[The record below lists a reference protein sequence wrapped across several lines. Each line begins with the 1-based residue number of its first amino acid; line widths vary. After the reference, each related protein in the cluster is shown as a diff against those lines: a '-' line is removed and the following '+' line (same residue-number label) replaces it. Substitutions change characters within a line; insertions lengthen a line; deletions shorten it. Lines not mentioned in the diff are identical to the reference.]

1 MGDIFVAFGAGVRCD
16 DMPRLTIRRLILALV
31 AAAALAP
38 ASAAA
43 APPPNDDRAAATQ
56 IAALPSTQDATTAEA
71 TVEALE
77 PASPCQCNG
86 GSAWYRYVAA
96 TDGRLVL
103 TLTASGDLDAT
114 LDAFLAQRS
123 QLTLQD
129 SDVTDEQGHGSV
141 TVAVRAGQAYLV
153 RVAQRLGSAPGTFS
167 LVFDAAAPAVRPPGR
182 PLGRRGAGATLDRVL
197 RPVAAFSRRMRA
209 GTTYRVN
216 IVPVGAADDGG
227 PTCRARL
234 DLFAPGT
241 RSFSAAPVRTL
252 GCDAYVLFTP
262 GRGEG
267 GLYVLRVSAP
277 SSARGPQRFHLQ
289 VAPADA
295 SDTAPGLPLANHA
308 RVRGALHASGV
319 DRVDLYRFTVTR
331 RSQLELALSG
341 TDRALRLRLRDDRGR
356 SIASGAGEIARQVRP
371 GRYFVSVTAPAGVDT
386 RYVLLRS
393 SRTITAA
400 RVTISGSARANGRL
414 GQTLTVGVRV
424 GPAVAGRARVTVQR
438 LDPEFGWQYVRT
450 VDVRVAGGQGSFGL
464 RPPAVG
470 RFRVSAQYLGTRD
483 SAPSRSGFAQVLVL
497 GG

>member
-1 MGDIFVAFGAGVRCD
+1 MPRMTI
-16 DMPRLTIRRLILALV
+16 PRLTLALV

-43 APPPNDDRAAATQ
+43 APPANDARAAAAE
-56 IAALPSTQDATTAEA
+56 IASLPSTQSATTAEA
-71 TVEALE
+71 TTEALE

-86 GSAWYRYVAA
+86 GSVWYRYVAA

-103 TLTASGDLDAT
+103 TLTAAGDLDAA

-129 SDVTDEQGHGSV
+129 SDVTDEQGTASV
-141 TVAVRAGQAYLV
+141 TVPVRAGQAYLV

-167 LVFDAAAPAVRPPGR
+167 LAFDAAAPAVRPPGQ
-182 PLGRRGAGATLDRVL
+182 PLGRRGATGTLDRVL
-197 RPVAAFSRRMRA
+197 KPAAAFSHRMSA
-209 GTTYRVN
+209 GTTYRIN
-216 IVPVGAADDGG
+216 IVPVGAGDDGG
-227 PTCRARL
+227 PACRTRL

-241 RSFSAAPVRTL
+241 RSFSSSPVRTL

-277 SSARGPQRFHLQ
+277 SSVRGPQRFHLQ

-319 DRVDLYRFTVTR
+319 DRVDLYRFTVTS
-331 RSQLELALSG
+331 RSELKLALSG
-341 TDRALRLRLRDDRGR
+341 TDRPLTLRLRDDRGR
-356 SIASGAGEIARQVRP
+356 RISTGDGEISRRLRP

-386 RYVLLRS
+386 RYTLLRS
-393 SRTITAA
+393 SRTITSA
-400 RVTISGSARANGRL
+400 RVTIAGAARAGGQLGR
-414 GQTLTVGVRV
+414 TLTVGVRV
-424 GPAVAGRARVTVQR
+424 GPAVAGTARVTVER

-470 RFRVSAQYLGTRD
+470 RFRVSARYLGTRD
-483 SAPSRSGFAQVLVL
+483 SAPSGSGFALVLVV